1 MNWKKYVRKQ
11 GAHELKQRAKE
22 ISKWLAENKKIRNAQ
37 HAKGEQKPI
46 STAGAE
52 ENKKTKMGQLQ
63 LRKSKRDESACVHK
77 YGKDAEKRSAGPDD
91 EGDFDEFMRS
101 IRRAGSW
108 QMGTE
113 C

>member
-1 MNWKKYVRKQ
+1 
-11 GAHELKQRAKE
+11 
-22 ISKWLAENKKIRNAQ
+22 
-37 HAKGEQKPI
+37 
-46 STAGAE
+46 
-52 ENKKTKMGQLQ
+52 MGQLQ